1 MSATLLADRVTG
13 TAGPASTLCR
23 HCGQPAPAGE
33 AFCCAGCAAAAQII
47 SGLGLA
53 AYYDRR
59 ALDPAARPPRPE
71 EAPDITRA
79 ASLAADGTAS
89 VVLAVE
95 GLQCGACVW
104 LIEAVLARRE
114 GLLAGRVNMTTRRLA
129 LRWKGGLAEGAG
141 HVAAIAAL
149 GYRLVPYDQAALA
162 AAEDREGRALVRAM
176 AVAGFVAGN
185 VMLFSIAAWIGAAQ
199 GLGRGGA
206 ATLHWLSAL
215 LVLPAVAYSGRPF
228 FASAARAL
236 RHRRTNMNVP
246 ISVGL
251 LTVCGLSVAQTV
263 SGGSQVYFDS
273 AATLLF
279 FLLVGRVLD
288 HRARAEVRRG
298 SVEML
303 ALRGAGASV
312 LRADG
317 TVERRAA
324 DAVRPGEMLL
334 VASGERI
341 AADGEV
347 VTGSGE
353 IDQSLV
359 TGESLPAAVGPGGAV
374 YAGTLNLGGTLT
386 VRALAAGEATLL
398 AECVRMIEAAQARRG
413 RMVALADRVAG
424 FYTPVVHLA
433 AAGTFLAWWLAGAGI
448 VAALTTASAVLIV
461 TCPCAVA
468 LAIPAAQVIAAGRLF
483 TQGVMLK
490 SPLALERLAE
500 VDDIAFDKTG
510 TLTEPTL
517 APSADTPAEVLAVA
531 ASLAAASRHPLARAL
546 VEAQAAAGRPVAPL
560 ANVVEHRGEG
570 LAALTAAGE
579 IRLGRASF
587 CGVAPA
593 ATDAPELV
601 LTRPG
606 QPPARLGFTERLRE
620 DAVAVAHTLAAA
632 GHRLHLLSG
641 DREGAVR
648 RVAEACGIA
657 DWSAAATPADKVARL
672 EAWRAAGRHVL
683 MVGDGLNDAPSL
695 AAAHVSISPATATEA
710 SQAAADL
717 VFRGRHLA
725 PVADALRTAR
735 RTRSIMR
742 ENLALAFAYNVV
754 TLPLAAAGWVQP
766 WLAAVAMSSSSLLV
780 LGNSLRLR
788 R

>member
-1 MSATLLADRVTG
+1 MSAALVADRADRAVG
-13 TAGPASTLCR
+13 AAAPAAACR
-23 HCGQPAPAGE
+23 HCGQPAPAGQ
-33 AFCCAGCAAAAQII
+33 AFCCSGCAAASQII

-59 ALDPAARPPRPE
+59 ALDPAARPPKPE

-79 ASLAADGTAS
+79 ASLAADGSAS

-95 GLQCGACVW
+95 GLHCGACVW
-104 LIEAVLARRE
+104 LIESVLARRA
-114 GLLAGRVNMTTRRLA
+114 GLLSGRVNMTTRRLA

-149 GYRLVPYDQAALA
+149 GYRLVAYDQAALA
-162 AAEDREGRALVRAM
+162 AAEDREGRGLVRAM

-185 VMLFSIAAWIGAAQ
+185 VMLFSIATWIGAVQ
-199 GLGRGGA
+199 GMGPGA
-206 ATLHWLSAL
+206 IDTLHWLSAL

-228 FASAARAL
+228 FAGAARAL
-236 RHRRTNMNVP
+236 ARGRTNMNVP

-251 LTVCGLSVAQTV
+251 LTVCGLSLAQTLA
-263 SGGSQVYFDS
+263 GGKQVYFDS

-303 ALRGAGASV
+303 ALSGAAASV
-312 LRADG
+312 LREDG

-341 AADGEV
+341 AADGEIV
-347 VTGSGE
+347 SGEGE

-359 TGESLPAAVGPGGAV
+359 TGESLPVAVRPGGAV
-374 YAGTLNLGGTLT
+374 YAGTLNLGASIT
-386 VRALAAGEATLL
+386 VRARAAGEATLL

-424 FYTPVVHLA
+424 FYTPVVHV
-433 AAGTFLAWWLAGAGI
+433 AAGATLLGWWLAGAGI
-448 VAALTTASAVLIV
+448 IPALTTASAVLIV

-483 TQGVMLK
+483 AQGVMLK

-510 TLTEPTL
+510 TLTEPVL
-517 APSADTPAEVLAVA
+517 APGPDTPGEALAVA

-546 VEAQAAAGRPVAPL
+546 VEAAGPVAPL
-560 ANVVEHRGEG
+560 AGVVEHHGEG
-570 LAALTAAGE
+570 LSAMTPSGE
-579 IRLGRASF
+579 IRLGRAAF
-587 CGVAPA
+587 CGVAESQ
-593 ATDAPELV
+593 TDAPELV
-601 LTRPG
+601 LARPG
-606 QPPARLGFTERLRE
+606 QAPVRLGFVERLRE
-620 DAVAVAHTLAAA
+620 DAVAVTRSLAGR
-632 GHRLHLLSG
+632 GHALHLLSG

-648 RVAEACGIA
+648 RVAEACGIGE
-657 DWSAAATPADKVARL
+657 WSAGATPAGKVERL
-672 EAWRAAGRHVL
+672 EAWRTAGRHVL

-695 AAAHVSISPATATEA
+695 AAAHVSMSPATATQA

-717 VFRGRHLA
+717 VFRGRRLA
-725 PVADALRTAR
+725 PVAEALETAR
-735 RTRSIMR
+735 RTRRVMR
-742 ENLALAFAYNVV
+742 ANLALAFAYNAAM
-754 TLPLAAAGWVQP
+754 LPLAAAGMVQP
-766 WLAAVAMSSSSLLV
+766 WLSAVAMSSSSLLV

>member
-1 MSATLLADRVTG
+1 VSASLTADDA
-13 TAGPASTLCR
+13 AGGVAPVATRCR

-33 AFCCAGCAAAAQII
+33 AFCCSGCAAAAEII
-47 SGLGLA
+47 RGLGLA

-59 ALDPAARPPRPE
+59 ALDPAGRPPRPE

-79 ASLAADGTAS
+79 AGLGADGSACVT
-89 VVLAVE
+89 LAVE
-95 GLQCGACVW
+95 GLHCGACVW
-104 LIEAVLARRE
+104 LIESVLARRA
-114 GLLAGRVNMTTRRLA
+114 GLIAGRVNMTTRRLS

-141 HVAAIAAL
+141 HVAAVAAL
-149 GYRLVPYDQAALA
+149 GYRLVPYDPAALA

-185 VMLFSIAAWIGAAQ
+185 VMLFSIATWIGAAQ
-199 GLGRGGA
+199 GMGEGA
-206 ATLHWLSAL
+206 IATLHWLAAL

-228 FASAARAL
+228 FTSAARAL
-236 RHRRTNMNVP
+236 AHRRTNMDVP

-251 LTVCGLSVAQTV
+251 ITVCGLSLAQTV
-263 SGGSQVYFDS
+263 SGGAQVYFDS

-279 FLLVGRVLD
+279 FLLIGRVLD

-303 ALRGAGASV
+303 ALRGTSASV

-324 DAVRPGEMLL
+324 DAIRPGEILL

-347 VTGSGE
+347 ATGESE

-359 TGESLPAAVGPGGAV
+359 TGESLPIAVRPGSAV
-374 YAGTLNLGGTLT
+374 YAGTLNLGASVT
-386 VRALAAGEATLL
+386 VRARAAGEATLL

-413 RMVALADRVAG
+413 RIVALADRVAG
-424 FYTPVVHLA
+424 FYTPVVHVA
-433 AAGTFLAWWLAGAGI
+433 AATTFLLWWLSGAGI
-448 VAALTTASAVLIV
+448 VPALTTASAVLII
-461 TCPCAVA
+461 TCPCALA

-483 TQGVMLK
+483 ARGVMLK

-510 TLTEPTL
+510 TLTEPML
-517 APSADTPAEVLAVA
+517 VPDEDTPAHALAVA

-546 VEAQAAAGRPVAPL
+546 VEAQAASGAPVKAL
-560 ANVVEHRGEG
+560 ADVVEHRGEG
-570 LAALTAAGE
+570 LSAQTPAGE

-587 CGVAPA
+587 CGVAESG
-593 ATDAPELV
+593 TDAPELV

-606 QPPARLGFTERLRE
+606 HAPARLRFAEKLRE
-620 DAVAVAHTLAAA
+620 DAAAVTGGLARA
-632 GHRLHLLSG
+632 GHCLHLLSG

-648 RVAEACGIA
+648 RAAQACGIA
-657 DWSAAATPADKVARL
+657 HWSAGATPADKVAKL

-695 AAAHVSISPATATEA
+695 AAAHVSMSPATATEA

-717 VFRGRHLA
+717 VYRGRLLA
-725 PVADALRTAR
+725 PVAEALRTAR
-735 RTRSIMR
+735 QTRAIMR
-742 ENLALAFAYNVV
+742 ENLALAFAYNAVM
-754 TLPLAAAGWVQP
+754 LPLAASGWVQP

-780 LGNSLRLR
+780 LGNSLRLQR
-788 R
+788 

>member
-1 MSATLLADRVTG
+1 MSATLLADGGVG
-13 TAGPASTLCR
+13 AAAPAANFCR

-47 SGLGLA
+47 SGLGLL

-59 ALDPAARPPRPE
+59 ALDPEARPPRPE

-79 ASLAADGTAS
+79 VNLAADGTAS

-104 LIEAVLARRE
+104 LIESVLARRA
-114 GLLAGRVNMTTRRLA
+114 GLITGRVNMTTRRLA
-129 LRWKGGLAEGAG
+129 LRWRGGLAEGAG

-149 GYRLVPYDQAALA
+149 GYRLVPYDAAALA
-162 AAEDREGRALVRAM
+162 AAEDHEGRRLMRAM

-199 GLGRGGA
+199 GMGSGA
-206 ATLHWLSAL
+206 VATLHWLSAL
-215 LVLPAVAYSGRPF
+215 LVLPAVAYAGRPF
-228 FASAARAL
+228 FGAAARAL
-236 RHRRTNMNVP
+236 RHGRTNMDVP

-251 LTVCGLSVAQTV
+251 LTVCGLSLAQTLA
-263 SGGSQVYFDS
+263 GGSQVYFDS

-279 FLLVGRVLD
+279 FLLLGRVLD
-288 HRARAEVRRG
+288 HRARAQVRRG

-303 ALRGAGASV
+303 ALRGASASV
-312 LRADG
+312 LCADG

-341 AADGEV
+341 AADGEI
-347 VTGSGE
+347 VTGQGE
-353 IDQSLV
+353 VDQSLV
-359 TGESLPAAVGPGGAV
+359 TGESLPVAVHPGSAV
-374 YAGTLNLGGTLT
+374 YAGTLNLGASVT

-424 FYTPVVHLA
+424 FYTPVVHV
-433 AAGTFLAWWLAGAGI
+433 AAGGAFLLWWLAGAGI
-448 VAALTTASAVLIV
+448 VASLTTASAVLIV

-483 TQGVMLK
+483 TRGVMLK

-510 TLTEPTL
+510 TLTQPTL
-517 APSADTPAEVLAVA
+517 VPDGDTPAATLALA
-531 ASLAAASRHPLARAL
+531 ASLAAASRHPLAKAL
-546 VEAQAAAGRPVAPL
+546 VEAAGPVVPL
-560 ANVVEHRGEG
+560 AGVVEHRGEG
-570 LAALTAAGE
+570 LSAMTAEGE

-587 CGVAPA
+587 CGVAEA
-593 ATDAPELV
+593 AADAPELV

-606 QPPARLGFTERLRE
+606 HAPARLRFSERLRE
-620 DAVAVAHTLAAA
+620 DAVAVVGSLVRA
-632 GHRLHLLSG
+632 GHDVHLLSG

-648 RVAEACGIA
+648 HAAEACGIA
-657 DWSAAATPADKVARL
+657 DWTAGASPAGKVARL

-717 VFRGRHLA
+717 VFRGRRLA
-725 PVADALRTAR
+725 PVAEALATAR
-735 RTRSIMR
+735 RTRAIMR
-742 ENLALAFAYNVV
+742 ENLALAFVYNAVM
-754 TLPLAAAGWVQP
+754 LPLAAAGWVQP

-780 LGNSLRLR
+780 LGNSLRLQR
-788 R
+788 